1 MLHKWVLCIC
11 VSMICGTIFNMLI
24 PGGSMKKVMKLVLN
38 LFLVSSLAM
47 PLIKNFNCLN
57 IINCFYKI
65 NKNVQTSEYCNNN
78 FNKMDEQNL
87 QNALKIVLMKN
98 GYNYVDISIDI
109 NKNNSSDTC
118 IYLKIPKYK
127 NYDIN
132 NITQIVEKETGLS
145 PKILYYQ

>member
-1 MLHKWVLCIC
+1 MHKWVLCMC
-11 VSMICGTIFNMLI
+11 VAMICGTIFHMI
-24 PGGSMKKVMKLVLN
+24 TPSGDIQKVMKLILN
-38 LFLVSSLAM
+38 VFLVSSLAM

-57 IINCFYKI
+57 IVNCFDKLS
-65 NKNVQTSEYCNNN
+65 KNVQLTEYSNNL
-78 FNKMDEQNL
+78 NKIDERNL
-87 QNALKIVLMKN
+87 SNALKIVLMKN